1 MDTTLDGLKIGSEDF
16 LTESEERCFKEMILR
31 HGRAFVFE
39 WHEIG
44 CIDPTIV
51 GIHGYFYNSPYA
63 MEFSTN
69 TSIKGSFAKINRI
82 AQWEN

>member
-39 WHEIG
+39 
-44 CIDPTIV
+44 
-51 GIHGYFYNSPYA
+51 
-63 MEFSTN
+63 
-69 TSIKGSFAKINRI
+69 
-82 AQWEN
+82 